1 VNDIPTQP
9 VYVASY
15 LAVARLSIK
24 VASHDRHHLLTDSLT
39 IAETTS
45 TPFYSRL
52 HSTMPPHP
60 FDPLT
65 PDEISRA
72 AAIVRPHF
80 GQQQDVNFRV
90 ITLQEPPKKDMIL
103 FMESS
108 NPKDRPTRH
117 ARVDVVVETADKE
130 EKFALFELL
139 VDLDQGK
146 VVAKQHHAGK
156 HSYIDTEFMQRV
168 EKACLADGQVKEQIS
183 GLGLPEGAQV
193 VVEPWA
199 YATDGE
205 NDMRRRVSMVSGEG
219 WC

>member
-1 VNDIPTQP
+1 
-9 VYVASY
+9 
-15 LAVARLSIK
+15 
-24 VASHDRHHLLTDSLT
+24 
-39 IAETTS
+39 
-45 TPFYSRL
+45 
-52 HSTMPPHP
+52 MPPHP
-60 FDPLT
+60 FDPLI

-90 ITLQEPPKKDMIL
+90 ITLQEPRKKDMIS
-103 FMESS
+103 FMESL

-117 ARVDVVVETADKE
+117 ARVDVVVETVDTE

-139 VDLDQGK
+139 VDLDQGR

-168 EKACLADGQVKEQIS
+168 EKACLADPVVGEQVD
-183 GLGLPEGAQV
+183 GLGLPEGSEV

-205 NDMRRRVSMVSGEG
+205 NDMRRRISMVSGVREHVLLSKMVG
-219 WC
+219 GTSY